1 MAASKK
7 INPKTEIQNPKSKR
21 RGPVI
26 AIDGPA
32 GSGKSTVSRLV
43 AEKLGFIYIDTGAMY
58 RAVAVKAYEEG
69 IDIEDE
75 AKLKDF
81 CSRINLHFKDHR
93 IFVDNRDYSKEIRTA
108 SPSLTSAISKL

>member
-7 INPKTEIQNPKSKR
+7 INPKSQIPNPKSKR

-81 CSRINLHFKDHR
+81 CSRINLHFKDNR
-93 IFVDNRDYSKEIRTA
+93 IFVDNREYSNAIRTA